1 MYRILLV
8 EDNEISRLL
17 MTDYLEYCGWKVF
30 SLADGE
36 PFPQTMQ
43 QFQPHLVLLD
53 LKLPGVDGFTL
64 LAQAQQTPEWLEIPI
79 VVVSAF
85 AFQTDQQRALK
96 LGARR
101 YLVKPVK
108 PSLLREVIL
117 EELNLLTS

>member
-17 MTDYLEYCGWKVF
+17 MSDYLEYCGWKVL
-30 SLADGE
+30 SLAEGE
-36 PFPQTMQ
+36 PFLQTMR

-64 LAQAQQTPEWLEIPI
+64 LAQAQQIPEWLGIPI
-79 VVVSAF
+79 IVVSAF
-85 AFQTDQQRALK
+85 AFQTDQQRALN

-108 PSLLREVIL
+108 PLLLREVIQ

>member
-1 MYRILLV
+1 MCRILLI

-17 MTDYLEYCGWKVF
+17 MSDYLEYCGWKVF
-30 SLADGE
+30 SLAEGE
-36 PFPQTMQ
+36 TFLETMQ

-64 LAQAQQTPEWLEIPI
+64 LAQAQQTPDWFRVPI

-85 AFQTDQQRALK
+85 AFQSDQQRALN

-108 PSLLREVIL
+108 PLRLKEVIA
-117 EELNLLTS
+117 EELNLSRG